1 MKKMWKALAVLTAIA
16 LFGSAFTACKSDDD
30 DDDDDV
36 PVTGVSLDKTSA
48 ELEVGGTLTLTAT
61 VEPANATNQNVS
73 WSSSDKNVATVANGT
88 VKAVAA
94 GSAVITVKTADGGK
108 EAKCTVT
115 VKEKTAEGNV
125 SVTGVSLDKTSA
137 ELEVGGTLALTKTIE
152 PANATNQNVS
162 WSSSNVEVATVENG
176 TVTAKAAGT
185 AVITVKTADG
195 GKEAACTVTVKEKTS
210 GSEGEG
216 SGSGSGS
223 GSEGEGGS
231 SGGSDDTG
239 DMKVEIKF

>member
-30 DDDDDV
+30 GDDDV
-36 PVTGVSLDKTSA
+36 SVKGVSLDKPSA
-48 ELEVGGTLTLTAT
+48 ELEIGDTLTLTAT
-61 VEPANATNQNVS
+61 VEPANATNKDVS
-73 WSSSDKNVATVANGT
+73 WRSSDENVATVANGT
-88 VKAVAA
+88 VTAVAV

-108 EAKCTVT
+108 EATCTVT
-115 VKEKTAEGNV
+115 VKG
-125 SVTGVSLDKTSA
+125 
-137 ELEVGGTLALTKTIE
+137 
-152 PANATNQNVS
+152 
-162 WSSSNVEVATVENG
+162 
-176 TVTAKAAGT
+176 
-185 AVITVKTADG
+185 
-195 GKEAACTVTVKEKTS
+195 KTS

>member
-1 MKKMWKALAVLTAIA
+1 MKKIWKALAVLTAIA

-30 DDDDDV
+30 GDDDV
-36 PVTGVSLDKTSA
+36 SVTGVSLDKTVA
-48 ELEVGGTLTLTAT
+48 ELEVGGTLTLTAA

-73 WSSSDKNVATVANGT
+73 WSSSD
-88 VKAVAA
+88 VK
-94 GSAVITVKTADGGK
+94 
-108 EAKCTVT
+108 
-115 VKEKTAEGNV
+115 
-125 SVTGVSLDKTSA
+125 
-137 ELEVGGTLALTKTIE
+137 
-152 PANATNQNVS
+152 
-162 WSSSNVEVATVENG
+162 VATVENG
-176 TVTAKAAGT
+176 TVTAVAAGT
-185 AVITVKTADG
+185 ADITVKTADG

-216 SGSGSGS
+216 SGSGSEGSGS

>member
-1 MKKMWKALAVLTAIA
+1 MKKIWKALAVLTAIA

-30 DDDDDV
+30 GDDDV
-36 PVTGVSLDKTSA
+36 SVTGVSLDKTVA
-48 ELEVGGTLTLTAT
+48 ELEVGGTLTLTVA

-73 WSSSDKNVATVANGT
+73 WSSSD
-88 VKAVAA
+88 VK
-94 GSAVITVKTADGGK
+94 
-108 EAKCTVT
+108 
-115 VKEKTAEGNV
+115 
-125 SVTGVSLDKTSA
+125 
-137 ELEVGGTLALTKTIE
+137 
-152 PANATNQNVS
+152 
-162 WSSSNVEVATVENG
+162 VATVENG
-176 TVTAKAAGT
+176 TVTAVAAGT
-185 AVITVKTADG
+185 ADITVKTADG

-216 SGSGSGS
+216 SGSGSEGSGS

>member
-30 DDDDDV
+30 GDDDLS
-36 PVTGVSLDKTSA
+36 VTGVSLDRPTA
-48 ELEVGGTLTLTAT
+48 ELEVGGTLMLTAT
-61 VEPANATNQNVS
+61 VEPANATN
-73 WSSSDKNVATVANGT
+73 
-88 VKAVAA
+88 
-94 GSAVITVKTADGGK
+94 
-108 EAKCTVT
+108 
-115 VKEKTAEGNV
+115 
-125 SVTGVSLDKTSA
+125 
-137 ELEVGGTLALTKTIE
+137 
-152 PANATNQNVS
+152 PNVS

-176 TVTAKAAGT
+176 TVKAGT
-185 AVITVKTADG
+185 AVITVTTADG

-216 SGSGSGS
+216 SGSGS
-223 GSEGEGGS
+223 EGEGGS

>member
-30 DDDDDV
+30 GDDD
-36 PVTGVSLDKTSA
+36 
-48 ELEVGGTLTLTAT
+48 
-61 VEPANATNQNVS
+61 
-73 WSSSDKNVATVANGT
+73 
-88 VKAVAA
+88 
-94 GSAVITVKTADGGK
+94 
-108 EAKCTVT
+108 
-115 VKEKTAEGNV
+115 V

-137 ELEVGGTLALTKTIE
+137 ELEVGNTLKLTATIE
-152 PANATNQNVS
+152 PADATNQNVS

-176 TVTAKAAGT
+176 TVTAKAVGS

-195 GKEAACTVTVKEKTS
+195 GKEAACTITVKEKT
-210 GSEGEG
+210 
-216 SGSGSGS
+216 
-223 GSEGEGGS
+223 

>member
-1 MKKMWKALAVLTAIA
+1 MKKIWKALAVLTAIA

-30 DDDDDV
+30 GDDD
-36 PVTGVSLDKTSA
+36 
-48 ELEVGGTLTLTAT
+48 
-61 VEPANATNQNVS
+61 
-73 WSSSDKNVATVANGT
+73 
-88 VKAVAA
+88 
-94 GSAVITVKTADGGK
+94 
-108 EAKCTVT
+108 
-115 VKEKTAEGNV
+115 V

-137 ELEVGGTLALTKTIE
+137 ELDVGDTLTLKATIE

-162 WSSSNVEVATVENG
+162 WSSSDENVATVANG
-176 TVTAKAAGT
+176 TVTAKTAGT

-195 GKEAACTVTVKEKTS
+195 GKEATCTITVKEKT
-210 GSEGEG
+210 
-216 SGSGSGS
+216 S

>member
-30 DDDDDV
+30 GDDDV
-36 PVTGVSLDKTSA
+36 SVTGVSLDKTSA

-61 VEPANATNQNVS
+61 VEPANATNKDVT
-73 WSSSDKNVATVANGT
+73 WSSSDVKVATV
-88 VKAVAA
+88 K
-94 GSAVITVKTADGGK
+94 
-108 EAKCTVT
+108 
-115 VKEKTAEGNV
+115 
-125 SVTGVSLDKTSA
+125 
-137 ELEVGGTLALTKTIE
+137 
-152 PANATNQNVS
+152 
-162 WSSSNVEVATVENG
+162 NG
-176 TVTAKAAGT
+176 TVTAVAVGT

-195 GKEAACTVTVKEKTS
+195 GKEATCTITVKEKT
-210 GSEGEG
+210 
-216 SGSGSGS
+216 S

>member
-30 DDDDDV
+30 GDDDV
-36 PVTGVSLDKTSA
+36 SVTGVSLDKTSA

-61 VEPANATNQNVS
+61 VEPANATNKDVS
-73 WSSSDKNVATVANGT
+73 WN
-88 VKAVAA
+88 
-94 GSAVITVKTADGGK
+94 
-108 EAKCTVT
+108 
-115 VKEKTAEGNV
+115 
-125 SVTGVSLDKTSA
+125 
-137 ELEVGGTLALTKTIE
+137 
-152 PANATNQNVS
+152 
-162 WSSSNVEVATVENG
+162 SSNVEVATVENG
-176 TVTAKAAGT
+176 TVKAVAVGT
-185 AVITVKTADG
+185 ADITVKTADG

-223 GSEGEGGS
+223 EGEGGS

>member
-30 DDDDDV
+30 GDDDV

-48 ELEVGGTLTLTAT
+48 ELKVGDTLSLKAAI
-61 VEPANATNQNVS
+61 EPANATNQNVS
-73 WSSSDKNVATVANGT
+73 WSSSDKNIATVDENGT
-88 VKAVAA
+88 VTAVAA
-94 GSAVITVKTADGGK
+94 GSAD
-108 EAKCTVT
+108 
-115 VKEKTAEGNV
+115 
-125 SVTGVSLDKTSA
+125 
-137 ELEVGGTLALTKTIE
+137 
-152 PANATNQNVS
+152 
-162 WSSSNVEVATVENG
+162 
-176 TVTAKAAGT
+176 
-185 AVITVKTADG
+185 ITVKTADG

-223 GSEGEGGS
+223 EGEGGS

>member
-36 PVTGVSLDKTSA
+36 
-48 ELEVGGTLTLTAT
+48 
-61 VEPANATNQNVS
+61 
-73 WSSSDKNVATVANGT
+73 
-88 VKAVAA
+88 
-94 GSAVITVKTADGGK
+94 
-108 EAKCTVT
+108 
-115 VKEKTAEGNV
+115 

-137 ELEVGGTLALTKTIE
+137 ELEVGDTLKLTATIE

-223 GSEGEGGS
+223 EGEGGS